1 MREHSTPNRH
11 DGRATVL
18 SVFAL
23 AVVCAL
29 VAFAVLRSD
38 AWQHFARARFPH
50 TSHSRSA
57 SVDKPPTPPG
67 DRSAPA
73 LRLVDA
79 AIDQI
84 GVTVEY
90 DPAYVVLKFP
100 NGDVPARTGVCS
112 DVVVRAFRKLDIDLQ
127 KELNA
132 DMRRNFAAYP
142 RKWGLAKPD
151 ANIDH
156 RRIPNLMTYFA
167 RQGKSLATSTQ
178 SSDYKP
184 GDVVAWDLGGG
195 MTHIG
200 IVSDTVSTTDANR
213 LQIVHNIGAGTQLED
228 RLFAWRIIGHYR
240 YF

>member
-11 DGRATVL
+11 GRLITFL
-18 SVFAL
+18 SVATL
-23 AVVCAL
+23 VIASVL
-29 VAFAVLRSD
+29 VAFAVSRSD
-38 AWQHFARARFPH
+38 AWQRFARRNFPH
-50 TSHSRSA
+50 TSNNRRA
-57 SVDKPPTPPG
+57 SLDKPPTPAG

-79 AIDQI
+79 AVDQI

-100 NGDVPARTGVCS
+100 NGDVPAHTGVCS

-132 DMRRNFAAYP
+132 DMRRNFSVYP
-142 RKWGLAKPD
+142 RKWGLTKPD

-156 RRIPNLMTYFA
+156 RRVPNLMTYFE
-167 RQGKSLATSTQ
+167 RQGKSLAITTDAR
-178 SSDYKP
+178 DYKP
-184 GDVVAWDLGGG
+184 GDVVTWDLGGG
-195 MTHIG
+195 LTHTG
-200 IVSDTVSTTDANR
+200 IVSDTASTTDAKR
-213 LQIVHNIGAGTQLED
+213 FQIVHNIGAGARMED
-228 RLFAWRIIGHYR
+228 RLFDWKIIGHYR